1 MTYFISGLN
10 FIQSFFYVFQSR
22 PIRFPALRSL
32 ALWGN
37 PIEKDEENY
46 PLMPLAIL
54 SNISFL
60 DFKMVDSGLREKGL
74 EKYEIKVLET
84 KDNEMKEIK
93 MREKAEKEAKE
104 IQDRVN
110 AFVNHVPQLF
120 DLMYE
125 EDVDG
130 NIINQIPE
138 IMEVVENFKES
149 INKVC
154 ATIVQEGLVRLK
166 TRTAEID
173 DLLESRNAAIDNANK
188 RATHLVDE
196 FLALQEAN
204 ATSDDLSKKIDE
216 LDNELMEIEVTLNEK
231 IDETIKEFERYFTDM
246 CASFLEYTSGQYTKI
261 REIQALHNERMQE
274 DSQVQLER
282 FIKNDVPDDV
292 SL

>member
-1 MTYFISGLN
+1 MLTLFK
-10 FIQSFFYVFQSR
+10 R

-32 ALWGN
+32 SLKGN
-37 PIEKDEENY
+37 PVENDEENY

-54 SNISFL
+54 SDLSFL
-60 DFKMVDSGLREKGL
+60 DFKMVDSVLREKGL

-84 KDNEMKEIK
+84 KDNEIKEIK
-93 MREKAEKEAKE
+93 MREKAELEAKE
-104 IQDRVN
+104 KQDRVN

-154 ATIVQEGLVRLK
+154 STIVEEGLVRLK
-166 TRTAEID
+166 TRTNEID
-173 DLLESRNAAIDNANK
+173 DLLESRNAAIDNANQ

-204 ATSDDLSKKIDE
+204 ASSEDLSKKIDE

-231 IDETIKEFERYFTDM
+231 IDETIKEFERYFSDM

-292 SL
+292 SFKVHI

>member
-1 MTYFISGLN
+1 MLTLFK
-10 FIQSFFYVFQSR
+10 R

-32 ALWGN
+32 SLKGN
-37 PIEKDEENY
+37 PVENDEENY

-54 SNISFL
+54 SDLSFL
-60 DFKMVDSGLREKGL
+60 DFKMVDSVLREKGL

-84 KDNEMKEIK
+84 KDNEIKEIK
-93 MREKAEKEAKE
+93 MREKAELEAKE
-104 IQDRVN
+104 KQDRVN

-154 ATIVQEGLVRLK
+154 STIVEEGLVRLK

-173 DLLESRNAAIDNANK
+173 DLLESRNAAIDNANQ

-204 ATSDDLSKKIDE
+204 ASSEDLSKKIDE

-231 IDETIKEFERYFTDM
+231 IDETIKEFERYFSDM

-292 SL
+292 SYKVLLKVR

>member
-1 MTYFISGLN
+1 MLTLFK
-10 FIQSFFYVFQSR
+10 R

-32 ALWGN
+32 SLKGN
-37 PIEKDEENY
+37 PVENDEENY

-54 SNISFL
+54 SDLSFL
-60 DFKMVDSGLREKGL
+60 DFKMVDSVLREKGL

-84 KDNEMKEIK
+84 KDNEIKEIK
-93 MREKAEKEAKE
+93 MREKAELEAKE
-104 IQDRVN
+104 KQDRVN

-154 ATIVQEGLVRLK
+154 STIVEEGLVRLK

-173 DLLESRNAAIDNANK
+173 DLLESRNAAIDNANQ

-204 ATSDDLSKKIDE
+204 ASSEDLSKKIDE

-231 IDETIKEFERYFTDM
+231 IDETIKEFERYFSDM

-292 SL
+292 SCKVLL

>member
-1 MTYFISGLN
+1 MMYFISGTL
-10 FIQSFFYVFQSR
+10 FSIYSIAKLSR

-37 PIEKDEENY
+37 PIEQDEENY

-60 DFKMVDSGLREKGL
+60 DFKMVDDALREKGL

-84 KDNEMKEIK
+84 KDNEIKEIK
-93 MREKAEKEAKE
+93 MREKAEQEAKE

-120 DLMYE
+120 DQMYE

-154 ATIVQEGLVRLK
+154 DTIVQEGLVRLK

-173 DLLESRNAAIDNANK
+173 DLLESRKAAIDNANK
-188 RATHLVDE
+188 RATLLVDE
-196 FLALQEAN
+196 FLALQVFPP
-204 ATSDDLSKKIDE
+204 L
-216 LDNELMEIEVTLNEK
+216 L
-231 IDETIKEFERYFTDM
+231 Y
-246 CASFLEYTSGQYTKI
+246 
-261 REIQALHNERMQE
+261 
-274 DSQVQLER
+274 R
-282 FIKNDVPDDV
+282 F
-292 SL
+292 

>member
-1 MTYFISGLN
+1 MLTLFK
-10 FIQSFFYVFQSR
+10 R

-32 ALWGN
+32 SLKGN
-37 PIEKDEENY
+37 PVENDEENY

-54 SNISFL
+54 SDLSFL
-60 DFKMVDSGLREKGL
+60 DFKMVDSVLREKGL

-84 KDNEMKEIK
+84 KDNEIKEIK
-93 MREKAEKEAKE
+93 MREKAELEAKE
-104 IQDRVN
+104 KQDRVN

-154 ATIVQEGLVRLK
+154 STIVEEGLVRLK

-173 DLLESRNAAIDNANK
+173 DLLESRNAAIDNANQG
-188 RATHLVDE
+188 ATHLVDE

-204 ATSDDLSKKIDE
+204 ASSEDLSKKIDE

-231 IDETIKEFERYFTDM
+231 IDETIKEFERYFSDM

-292 SL
+292 SCKVFFISGFMQF